1 MPYDVFISYAS
12 EDIAF
17 AQELNDHL
25 VNEGFK
31 VWFDKT
37 RLSPGFDWYKEIEQG
52 CENSRVILPVM
63 TPRWKNSEWTK
74 FETYS
79 AEAVFPI
86 LFEGI
91 WSDVSTPPLERFQ
104 AEMMEMNRIGGP
116 EWPRLISDIRR
127 VRESQ
132 LPEKASHLTHIHY
145 RANPYFTGRELDL
158 IKVHEELHT
167 KPITGLTTGRVRA
180 ITAMGGAGKTT
191 LVREYVEK
199 FWRCYSQML
208 WVDCRIGMEREFA
221 HIHDILFP
229 ERKDIGLKDED
240 KANSALNELNSDVS
254 RLLIL
259 DNADGL
265 EEAVIN
271 WVPPTGACHTLI
283 TSRFSSFGA
292 AIETIHLFLLDKS
305 HSIDLLKKRT
315 KRAVKD
321 AELIS
326 CETLAEQL
334 GYLPLAL
341 EQAAAFIFEQG
352 EYFGFADY
360 LLEYEKS
367 KEELLEIKVL
377 GSNMY
382 PDSVITT
389 WNSTIS
395 KLSPTGRSIL
405 HLSSYLAPIPIPVE
419 HLVKVSAIICDHAE
433 KFYDSISL
441 KENIGKTLWLRNELA
456 KLKAYS
462 MIEYDGLSFSIHP
475 LLQVV
480 EQITDS
486 PEQINLTW
494 NQAAEMLIETAPP
507 ACWEADARRFWT
519 LSNQKKWNNIL
530 LHIFNLEK
538 IKLKHEV
545 IIESSLFRYLQIN
558 AYASNHLFEKV
569 LLPCQ
574 QLLEKIKY
582 EGDSKGLSFL
592 SILKTLA
599 YLQKE
604 LGLNKEALLSFSLLF
619 QSRAKLL
626 GEEAQLTIYAHHV
639 VAIMLKLNGQSEEA
653 EKIMKKVLSI
663 QQRTLGDENY
673 DTIVSMHN
681 IGWLLYDS
689 EFRWQEAETYYRYAF
704 EKWENS
710 VGFEI
715 LDTRIS
721 AQNLAYLLARKGDL
735 VQAEKVQRDLLAGT
749 EAILGKDHIDCLGL
763 KHNLSLLFIKGGKY
777 AEALPIIEEVV
788 EGYRKNLPPDHRDM
802 LTALQDLGT
811 ILGSLKRFSEA
822 ESLLRE
828 ALNGYEKTQGSDA
841 EDTLRTVGNLAN
853 LLEEMGRSEEAKPLH
868 LRVINNTLS
877 KKDITPL
884 EIRKGASDC
893 FNLGDYELTETLL
906 LRVLAEKYEIPGTN
920 CHLSRIYILT
930 NRLSDAQEHI
940 EQAWQ
945 HLKEAPIYVAA
956 RILWFKI
963 TLAFITKSSNDN
975 YFGQLKT
982 VLQKENAFMSWTMQ
996 PVLDHIKP
1004 QLTGQQHALLS
1015 ALVNAMSDK
1024 QNLEKLNNFQEWKD
1038 AKPEE
1043 IELNN

>member
-12 EDIAF
+12 EDIAL

-25 VNEGFK
+25 ITEGFK
-31 VWFDKT
+31 VWFDKA

-52 CENSRVILPVM
+52 CENSRVLLPVM

-74 FETYS
+74 FETYG

-86 LFEGI
+86 LFEGL
-91 WSDVSTPPLERFQ
+91 WSDVATPPLERFQ
-104 AEMMEMNRIGGP
+104 AEMIDINNIGGP
-116 EWPRLISDIRR
+116 DWTRLISDIRR

-158 IKVHEELHT
+158 IKIHEELHT
-167 KPITGLTTGRVRA
+167 KPMPGLTTGRVRA

-305 HSIDLLKKRT
+305 HSVKLLKNRT
-315 KRAVKD
+315 KREVKD

-352 EYFGFADY
+352 KYFGFADY

-367 KEELLEIKVL
+367 QKELLNIKVL

-395 KLSPTGRSIL
+395 KLSPTGRAIL

-419 HLVKVSAIICDHAE
+419 YLVQVSDIICDHAE
-433 KFYDSISL
+433 RFYNCSSL
-441 KENIGKTLWLRNELA
+441 KDNIGKTFWLINELG

-462 MIEYDGLSFSIHP
+462 MIEYDGNSYSMHP

-486 PEQINLTW
+486 SEQINLTW
-494 NQAAEMLIETAPP
+494 NQAAEILSRIAPP
-507 ACWEADARRFWT
+507 ASWAD
-519 LSNQKKWNNIL
+519 
-530 LHIFNLEK
+530 
-538 IKLKHEV
+538 
-545 IIESSLFRYLQIN
+545 
-558 AYASNHLFEKV
+558 
-569 LLPCQ
+569 
-574 QLLEKIKY
+574 
-582 EGDSKGLSFL
+582 
-592 SILKTLA
+592 
-599 YLQKE
+599 
-604 LGLNKEALLSFSLLF
+604 
-619 QSRAKLL
+619 
-626 GEEAQLTIYAHHV
+626 
-639 VAIMLKLNGQSEEA
+639 
-653 EKIMKKVLSI
+653 
-663 QQRTLGDENY
+663 
-673 DTIVSMHN
+673 
-681 IGWLLYDS
+681 
-689 EFRWQEAETYYRYAF
+689 
-704 EKWENS
+704 
-710 VGFEI
+710 
-715 LDTRIS
+715 
-721 AQNLAYLLARKGDL
+721 
-735 VQAEKVQRDLLAGT
+735 
-749 EAILGKDHIDCLGL
+749 DC
-763 KHNLSLLFIKGGKY
+763 
-777 AEALPIIEEVV
+777 
-788 EGYRKNLPPDHRDM
+788 R
-802 LTALQDLGT
+802 
-811 ILGSLKRFSEA
+811 
-822 ESLLRE
+822 LR
-828 ALNGYEKTQGSDA
+828 
-841 EDTLRTVGNLAN
+841 
-853 LLEEMGRSEEAKPLH
+853 
-868 LRVINNTLS
+868 
-877 KKDITPL
+877 
-884 EIRKGASDC
+884 
-893 FNLGDYELTETLL
+893 
-906 LRVLAEKYEIPGTN
+906 
-920 CHLSRIYILT
+920 
-930 NRLSDAQEHI
+930 
-940 EQAWQ
+940 
-945 HLKEAPIYVAA
+945 
-956 RILWFKI
+956 
-963 TLAFITKSSNDN
+963 
-975 YFGQLKT
+975 
-982 VLQKENAFMSWTMQ
+982 
-996 PVLDHIKP
+996 
-1004 QLTGQQHALLS
+1004 
-1015 ALVNAMSDK
+1015 
-1024 QNLEKLNNFQEWKD
+1024 
-1038 AKPEE
+1038 
-1043 IELNN
+1043 